1 MESREVSAHIR
12 LRFASM
18 AHHGGPDGPPQPHGR
33 NGPGYQHG
41 QHRRRLWKR
50 LWIVTGSVAAAC
62 AVVAC
67 SSASSSHPSATI
79 STTPPP
85 SAKSLGPAPTPSA
98 VSAAGPSACVTVGRV
113 TGGSGPWKLVA
124 PSTLCHLPLENSAQ
138 YQQSGQSLAQLT
150 KVALNLANA
159 GPVTS
164 TIAVTYGNSGAT
176 SQYRSVYAVGFVG
189 RFRPAAALGAVEE
202 PGYSYATVPP
212 GPHGGTLACADV
224 EGSENCVW
232 ATPTTVCA
240 ITILDASG
248 ELIGANSAAN
258 AVRIRDVL
266 EVPA

>member
-1 MESREVSAHIR
+1 MESREVSAHIQ
-12 LRFASM
+12 LSFAPM
-18 AHHGGPDGPPQPHGR
+18 AHDGGPDGPPQPHGR
-33 NGPGYQHG
+33 CSPDYQRG
-41 QHRRRLWKR
+41 QRRCRLWQR
-50 LWIVTGSVAAAC
+50 LGIVTGSALAAC

-67 SSASSSHPSATI
+67 SSASSSHPSATT
-79 STTPPP
+79 TTPPP
-85 SAKSLGPAPTPSA
+85 SARSLGPAPTPSA
-98 VSAAGPSACVTVGRV
+98 VSAAGPSACVTTGRV

-150 KVALNLANA
+150 KISLNLANA

-164 TIAVTYGNSGAT
+164 TIAVTYGNSEAT

-240 ITILDASG
+240 ITILDLSG
-248 ELIGANSAAN
+248 ELTGANSAAN